1 MAKRTPVAKL
11 DVSGISTK
19 PVANLVET
27 YVRPAQIQPQLSPLS
42 EFVNAITPAV
52 KAVSDK
58 QLEEKLK
65 REREIESFRL
75 QQKNQQIEH
84 QALKAFSRIQQ
95 DYASNPDMWHEQETS
110 TIINSIDKNTS
121 DYTDLLKQKGTD
133 SLLIEKYGYV
143 AEDAKIKFIAGF
155 TENKRKY
162 EINKQ
167 NQGISEAFLD
177 QEIVNSSASKEEQ
190 VEAMINLVNKNAYTY
205 LIKDAKGKLKPDFKR
220 INTLLVTAAEAK
232 AKSNP
237 DNVLYLAAEKLG
249 LLTNPT
255 YAKTMNDLKAKR
267 ANHILKNSANA
278 SLASNIQFSLEN
290 DQPLNPIKTD
300 SKGNK
305 TKASDIEISDAFLKS
320 SFMNKN
326 GVMTKFL
333 DLSPLEQAQR
343 YQKSQYVPIPARN
356 AVRMGLPFM
365 SGDFTQTIETNEKI
379 QQSLNQWK
387 LYTGV
392 GIPFAKL
399 GLTADENRKFEALD
413 LLINREAEQAQYIK
427 REVLNEAG
435 DESSVIEYTAPNY
448 NAASITIQQKFD
460 DDLLPKL
467 DSKFVKDV
475 KRQTEKW
482 LGKDLTDVPS
492 SAIILRQ
499 ITKDARFFMAL
510 GANEENSIKRAFA
523 IADKNNPIVETGAGD
538 SYRFTYLAAGVA
550 TLGKRPEVILKEIN
564 KKLLTNP
571 AMQKYVKDS
580 TGLKA
585 DEFDIAI
592 KADVKDENKVRVYL
606 INKSKKKDFFTE
618 TPVFDSMDKT
628 KILSDPNILYS
639 VVTKNME
646 QAKLAENKAKVTLS
660 YSDKTETEL
669 QDEIIQTEMGTIK
682 QSELSNMDYGVSFS
696 GLFETFPKPEDDAN
710 TVVTEMGN
718 IKLPE
723 DRTVGSEGDIFTFSR
738 FGTPVDYK
746 QVGEEFYKIN
756 KDGTLSK
763 NPAIGLIK
771 RNLMRGEESDVVTKK
786 GATTTPEKQS
796 SLLDQINPISTA
808 NASVLDETQ
817 VGEFIPSNQPTGEN
831 VTMEGNTLEEKTANM
846 IAKQEGFS
854 STPYKDGSD
863 RSVGYGFFLP
873 ALEPDEKALIKDVNN
888 VTKEEGAAVL
898 RLKVQKIGQY
908 LDKEIEGFT
917 NLPEKAQSAI
927 VSMGYQLG
935 APNLKGTW
943 KKFWSSINEAAQYAE
958 GSVEQGIA
966 LGKAQFNML
975 FNVAKD
981 GTITATKWATQT
993 KERALEMANDV
1004 GSATADTVEAIASG
1018 IVNSVI
1024 PSAHADTS
1032 VPESKILKVE
1042 EQPTADMVSDIAIA
1056 PNPVEAAS
1064 KYLGISEKDSEG
1076 AQAVKGFFENIVGDW
1091 NPNNET
1097 VLDFAANKAWCAA
1110 FLTQVLRDSGY
1121 DTDALV
1127 SKDKFKQ
1134 LRASSYA
1141 NVGNPVDIN
1150 QAKAGDIMIK
1160 YHSEEEKK
1168 KYKAAFGHVGIV
1180 YKVDGDQVW
1189 FIGGNSGDK
1198 VKMASYNYKD
1208 KKIDIR
1214 RLTKAKDIK
1223 TDSVPALL
1231 DLKLEGQITA
1241 SNLKNWFK
1249 KTGIG
1254 KMLTE

>member
-121 DYTDLLKQKGTD
+121 DYTDVLKQKETD
-133 SLLIEKYGYV
+133 PLLIEKYRYV
-143 AEDAKIKFIAGF
+143 AEDAKIKFIAAF
-155 TENKRKY
+155 TEGKRKY

-249 LLTNPT
+249 LLTNPK

-267 ANHILKNSANA
+267 ANHILKNSENA
-278 SLASNIQFSLEN
+278 SLASNIQYSLEN
-290 DQPLNPIKTD
+290 DVPLNPIKTD

-343 YQKSQYVPIPARN
+343 YQKSQYVPIPAKN

-365 SGDFTQTIETNEKI
+365 SGDFTQTVETNEKI

-399 GLTADENRKFEALD
+399 DLTADENRKFEALD
-413 LLINREAEQAQYIK
+413 LLMNREAKQKQYIIH
-427 REVLNEAG
+427 EVLNEAG
-435 DESSVIEYTAPNY
+435 DESSVVEYTAPDY
-448 NAASITIQQKFD
+448 NAAAITIQQKFD
-460 DDLLPKL
+460 DELLPKL
-467 DSKFVKDV
+467 DSDFVKDV
-475 KRQTEKW
+475 KTETEKW

-492 SAIILRQ
+492 SAIILRE

-510 GANEENSIKRAFA
+510 GADKENSIKRAFA

-538 SYRFTYLAAGVA
+538 SYRFNSLAANVA
-550 TLGKRPEVILKEIN
+550 ALGKRPEVILKEIN
-564 KKLLTNP
+564 KKLFTNP
-571 AMQKYVKDS
+571 AMQAYAKETLD
-580 TGLKA
+580 LDA

-592 KADVKDENKVRVYL
+592 KADVIDENKVRVYL
-606 INKSKKKDFFTE
+606 INKSKKNDFFTE
-618 TPVFDSMDKT
+618 VPLFDSMDKT
-628 KILSDPNILYS
+628 KILSDPNILYN

-660 YSDKTETEL
+660 YSTPTTTEADDFSNIIQMINPESKGQFEKTVALGKEGQVTPPSKGILKDIGDGIESTIKYVL
-669 QDEIIQTEMGTIK
+669 NSFGDPMVQNSEAIGALSTKLGKVLTDPIIKLISDEIEKTK
-682 QSELSNMDYGVSFS
+682 N
-696 GLFETFPKPEDDAN
+696 FEGFNTLNNQDVQDD
-710 TVVTEMGN
+710 
-718 IKLPE
+718 
-723 DRTVGSEGDIFTFSR
+723 
-738 FGTPVDYK
+738 
-746 QVGEEFYKIN
+746 
-756 KDGTLSK
+756 
-763 NPAIGLIK
+763 
-771 RNLMRGEESDVVTKK
+771 
-786 GATTTPEKQS
+786 KQS
-796 SLLDQINPISTA
+796 SLLDLINPISTA
-808 NASVLDETQ
+808 TASVLDETQ
-817 VGEFIPSNQPTGEN
+817 VGEFIPSNQPTGEQ
-831 VTMEGNTLEEKTANM
+831 VTIEGNTTEEKTANM
-846 IAKQEGFS
+846 IATQEGFS
-854 STPYKDGSD
+854 NTPYKDGKD
-863 RSVGYGFFLP
+863 RSVGYGFYLP
-873 ALEPDEKALIKDVNN
+873 ALEPDERALIKDVNN

-898 RLKVQKIGQY
+898 RLKVQKISNY
-908 LDKEIEGFT
+908 LDQEIQGFR

-927 VSMGYQLG
+927 ISMGYQLG
-935 APNLKGTW
+935 VTNIPKTW
-943 KKFWSSINEAAQYAE
+943 KKFTAHIKEAAQYAE
-958 GSVEQGIA
+958 GSIEQANA
-966 LGKAQFNML
+966 LLNANFEML
-975 FNVAKD
+975 YNVAKD
-981 GTITATKWATQT
+981 GTISLNKWATQT
-993 KERALEMANDV
+993 KKRAFEMAEAVIEDINLPNLISSAEASTLDTLKASDLPTPRPKDLKGTVINVLDEDKKSSNIIAAPYKALLSNIV
-1004 GSATADTVEAIASG
+1004 GIEPNFNTEDIGEDTLSVINQATANAEARGS
-1018 IVNSVI
+1018 NSVEYGDY
-1024 PSAHADTS
+1024 PLT
-1032 VPESKILKVE
+1032 KRGLKVGAIIANFKDISGKRLSSE
-1042 EQPTADMVSDIAIA
+1042 ERKQMEKEVNEVY
-1056 PNPVEAAS
+1056 PNNPIGLAMLAYDLATDPVLKAAGFVGGFS
-1064 KYLGISEKDSEG
+1064 IQKDSEG
-1076 AQAVKGFFENIVGDW
+1076 NKFIKERWNFNNKSTSEGTIYKKMRSFFSKFAPITEDEGSEVFVK
-1091 NPNNET
+1091 
-1097 VLDFAANKAWCAA
+1097 LA
-1110 FLTQVLRDSGY
+1110 
-1121 DTDALV
+1121 
-1127 SKDKFKQ
+1127 SK
-1134 LRASSYA
+1134 
-1141 NVGNPVDIN
+1141 
-1150 QAKAGDIMIK
+1150 
-1160 YHSEEEKK
+1160 
-1168 KYKAAFGHVGIV
+1168 
-1180 YKVDGDQVW
+1180 
-1189 FIGGNSGDK
+1189 
-1198 VKMASYNYKD
+1198 
-1208 KKIDIR
+1208 
-1214 RLTKAKDIK
+1214 
-1223 TDSVPALL
+1223 
-1231 DLKLEGQITA
+1231 
-1241 SNLKNWFK
+1241 
-1249 KTGIG
+1249 
-1254 KMLTE
+1254 